1 MPSLPASA
9 TSSHLRTLLAQ
20 LEVDEAASRARRDG
34 GGNTDERLEDT
45 EDGASRTGT
54 SPRSSVLVGV
64 PFTVVS
70 GLGMDLDEADL
81 SGSETRS
88 PTTRQS
94 RAVPLSVRLQ
104 LPKHVGP
111 ARTFSVTRLP
121 HDVDAF
127 SLLCRAT
134 VGKSGTFCISR
145 NCTINHQGPVAQI
158 KPGTLVVVKVTGK
171 TAFLSPV
178 VKSNL
183 LDQALL
189 GDWLSTQETLESWT
203 TKFDQVLGS
212 SAFVTRVNAA
222 ALEVTR
228 DEERRA
234 ANFKTPRT
242 KKRRSID
249 VDTIERIGISPY
261 ARVLLNG
268 QEEFEVMSPEEK
280 LEKLTQMVID
290 LDTGVD
296 QLGSFYVTLG
306 QDMEN
311 ASNAQSLTNQMLE
324 HKINL
329 IRRTLGTKPD
339 HLKDEIEAPTVWG
352 GMSAL
357 LGKTEVLEML
367 STGIGQKDPP
377 KADPDW
383 SKRVSTL
390 EADLLA
396 TAATLMKSLQTQGH
410 RIDAIQN
417 AGISTP
423 TATAPLDS
431 RSIQSLKEE
440 VQELRAEIKRMN
452 AENKPH
458 VVKFGGLNLDS
469 LSNATAWISLHV
481 AVEDVGLVVDPH
493 TVFEHIFANLS
504 GREFLKNFERVH
516 KLEISTLAQG
526 YSMSSFEQPIP
537 KIFSK
542 AGTTVIKDD
551 SSYLS
556 RIVSWDDW
564 DYPDTGLRQCLTK
577 ELVIFNRSHRSEI
590 ENTLDEESRVY
601 AVACLALSDSVSII
615 EAIIKF
621 IDDFVKHLTTAKF
634 SVKKA
639 FHVTSRLVK
648 RIFTEMFEPRQ
659 GILKSFKTRNLEQTS
674 AAIFWANLR
683 SLDIG
688 MGFKRTGLENLHI
701 VSSELVK
708 FLLVNTGYESI
719 SGLEAKVKL
728 LETQSSELQKL
739 AKNSEKSALSAG
751 NKADEMKKI
760 CEALAKRLA
769 KVETKVT

>member
-1 MPSLPASA
+1 M
-9 TSSHLRTLLAQ
+9 
-20 LEVDEAASRARRDG
+20 
-34 GGNTDERLEDT
+34 
-45 EDGASRTGT
+45 
-54 SPRSSVLVGV
+54 
-64 PFTVVS
+64 
-70 GLGMDLDEADL
+70 
-81 SGSETRS
+81 
-88 PTTRQS
+88 
-94 RAVPLSVRLQ
+94 
-104 LPKHVGP
+104 
-111 ARTFSVTRLP
+111 RLP
-121 HDVDAF
+121 HDLDAF
-127 SLLCRAT
+127 SFLCRAT

-158 KPGTLVVVKVTGK
+158 KPGTLVVIKVTGK
-171 TAFLSPV
+171 TAFLHPI

-242 KKRRSID
+242 KKRRS
-249 VDTIERIGISPY
+249 VDLDTVERIGISPY

-268 QEEFEVMSPEEK
+268 HEEFEVMTPDQK

-296 QLGSFYVTLG
+296 QLGAFYVTLG
-306 QDMEN
+306 QDIEN
-311 ASNAQSLTNQMLE
+311 SSNAQSLTNQMLE

-329 IRRTLGTKPD
+329 IRRTLGTKPE

-357 LGKTEVLEML
+357 LGKTESLELL
-367 STGIGQKDPP
+367 SSGIGQKEPLQVNSDC
-377 KADPDW
+377 
-383 SKRVSTL
+383 SKRVSNL

-396 TAATLMKSLQTQGH
+396 TAATLMKSLQAQGH
-410 RIDAIQN
+410 RIDSIQT
-417 AGISTP
+417 AGISIP
-423 TATAPLDS
+423 TVTASLGS
-431 RSIQSLKEE
+431 RTVESLKEE
-440 VQELRAEIKRMN
+440 VQELRAELKKMN

-469 LSNATAWISLHV
+469 LSSATAWISLHV
-481 AVEDVGLVVDPH
+481 AVDDVGLVVDPH

-504 GREFLKNFERVH
+504 GGEFLKNFERVH

-537 KIFSK
+537 KLFSK

-556 RIVSWDDW
+556 RIVTWDDW
-564 DYPDTGLRQCLTK
+564 DYPDTGLRHCLTQ

-590 ENTLDEESRVY
+590 ENTLDQESRVY
-601 AVACLALSDSVSII
+601 AIACLALSDSVSII

-639 FHVTSRLVK
+639 FHVTSRLTK
-648 RIFTEMFEPRQ
+648 RIFTEIFEPRQ

-728 LETQSSELQKL
+728 LETQSSELSKL
-739 AKNSEKSALSAG
+739 AKNSEKSALSAA
-751 NKADEMKKI
+751 NKADEMKKV

>member
-1 MPSLPASA
+1 M
-9 TSSHLRTLLAQ
+9 
-20 LEVDEAASRARRDG
+20 
-34 GGNTDERLEDT
+34 
-45 EDGASRTGT
+45 
-54 SPRSSVLVGV
+54 
-64 PFTVVS
+64 
-70 GLGMDLDEADL
+70 
-81 SGSETRS
+81 
-88 PTTRQS
+88 
-94 RAVPLSVRLQ
+94 
-104 LPKHVGP
+104 
-111 ARTFSVTRLP
+111 RLP
-121 HDVDAF
+121 HDLDAF
-127 SLLCRAT
+127 SFLCRAT

-158 KPGTLVVVKVTGK
+158 KPGTLVVIKVTGK
-171 TAFLSPV
+171 TAFLHPI

-242 KKRRSID
+242 KKRRS
-249 VDTIERIGISPY
+249 VDLDTVERIGISPY

-268 QEEFEVMSPEEK
+268 HEEFEVMTPDQK

-296 QLGSFYVTLG
+296 QLGAFYVTLG
-306 QDMEN
+306 QDIEN
-311 ASNAQSLTNQMLE
+311 SSNAQSLTNQMLE

-329 IRRTLGTKPD
+329 IRRTLGTKPE

-357 LGKTEVLEML
+357 LGKTESLELL
-367 STGIGQKDPP
+367 SSGIGQKEPLQVNSDC
-377 KADPDW
+377 
-383 SKRVSTL
+383 SKRVSNL

-396 TAATLMKSLQTQGH
+396 TAATLMKSLQAQGH
-410 RIDAIQN
+410 RIDSIQT
-417 AGISTP
+417 AGISIP
-423 TATAPLDS
+423 TVTASLGS
-431 RSIQSLKEE
+431 RTVESLKEE
-440 VQELRAEIKRMN
+440 VQELRAELKKMN

-469 LSNATAWISLHV
+469 LSSATAWISLHV
-481 AVEDVGLVVDPH
+481 AVNDVGLVVDPH

-504 GREFLKNFERVH
+504 GGEFLKNFERVH

-537 KIFSK
+537 KLFSK

-556 RIVSWDDW
+556 RIVTWDDW
-564 DYPDTGLRQCLTK
+564 DYPDTGLRHCLTQ

-590 ENTLDEESRVY
+590 ENTLDQESRVY
-601 AVACLALSDSVSII
+601 AIACLALSDSVSII

-639 FHVTSRLVK
+639 FHVTSRLTK
-648 RIFTEMFEPRQ
+648 RIFTEIFEPRQ

-728 LETQSSELQKL
+728 LETQSSELSKL
-739 AKNSEKSALSAG
+739 AKNSEKSALSAA
-751 NKADEMKKI
+751 NKADEMKKV